1 MLDCLS
7 DLLVVLPQRRI
18 EIDRERFEIR
28 QYLDSATVPVAGYG
42 CGEGTRS
49 T

>member
-28 QYLDSATVPVAGYG
+28 QCLLAFVDEPG
-42 CGEGTRS
+42 
-49 T
+49 